1 MRMEKPSDS
10 SNAADPYLGSTVE
23 EFLDRLADRT
33 PAPGGG
39 AAAALTCAMAAGL
52 VEMAT
57 SYGSARGL
65 ERTHERARQ
74 LRLERADAG
83 ARRWRGLRRG
93 ARALRWPWATI
104 ASAQLDTAV
113 AGAIASPMAML
124 EIASEVATLAAD
136 VAETGNR
143 NLEGDALTGAL
154 LAEAASRSAAT
165 LAQLNVTML
174 SRHAM
179 IDAHLEE
186 LRPGASTRRERGQ
199 RLARVQ
205 GHHGSGV
212 APARRGSYRAG
223 RSAPTPRCE

>member
-1 MRMEKPSDS
+1 MEKPSDS
-10 SNAADPYLGSTVE
+10 SNDSDPYLRSSVE
-23 EFLDRLADRT
+23 EFLDLLADRT

-65 ERTHERARQ
+65 ERTHDRARQ
-74 LRLERADAG
+74 LRLDVQKLAHADGVAYG
-83 ARRWRGLRRG
+83 AVLE
-93 ARALRWPWATI
+93 ALRLPLGDDRHQ
-104 ASAQLDTAV
+104 QLDLAV
-113 AGAIASPMAML
+113 GGAIASPMAIL

-165 LAQLNVTML
+165 LAQLNMSML
-174 SRHAM
+174 SRHAVV
-179 IDAHLEE
+179 DAHLED
-186 LRPGASTRRERGQ
+186 LRPALARATRARER
-199 RLARVQ
+199 AV
-205 GHHGSGV
+205 
-212 APARRGSYRAG
+212 
-223 RSAPTPRCE
+223 SAYAAM